1 MCPTISL
8 PTFRNVMFH
17 PSAPH
22 LDIHNMQIVKA
33 FESILWYFNI
43 YCNKVANS
51 FKNILFNLIDQLKK
65 MLP

>member
-1 MCPTISL
+1 MHISFIMNLNSVKLCPTISL

-33 FESILWYFNI
+33 FESIPWYFK
-43 YCNKVANS
+43 Y
-51 FKNILFNLIDQLKK
+51 IL
-65 MLP
+65 

>member
-33 FESILWYFNI
+33 FESILWYFK
-43 YCNKVANS
+43 Y
-51 FKNILFNLIDQLKK
+51 IL
-65 MLP
+65 